1 LIGRIGRGITSLAGE
16 ASSLVLLPY
25 VALKGAFIEKGR
37 GRREVL
43 RATASQVYYTAVE
56 PLPFFGVLGVTA
68 GLLTIVLADKLLR
81 GSGLGAQVPSVV
93 GIAIVREIVPL
104 IVALVLVGRSGTAI
118 ATELGYMRVNHEI
131 EALDALGI
139 NTDYFL
145 VLPRMVGVA
154 AGAVGLTVVT
164 AAAGLA
170 GGFFLG
176 EALGLVSVGLRFLD
190 ILATT
195 HVDTVLYAITK
206 ALLFGLAIS
215 AFNCAEGL
223 AVGRSFTEI
232 PRANVR
238 GAVRCYVA
246 CFVLNAAI
254 SIYAL
259 PEGL

>member
-1 LIGRIGRGITSLAGE
+1 MGVARE
-16 ASSLVLLPY
+16 AASLVLLPY
-25 VALKGAFIEKGR
+25 VAIKGAVIERGR
-37 GRREVL
+37 GRRQVL
-43 RATASQVYYTAVE
+43 HAVASQIYYTAVE
-56 PLPFFGVLGVTA
+56 PLPFFGVLGVTM

-93 GIAIVREIVPL
+93 SIAIVREIVPL

-131 EALDALGI
+131 AALDSLGI
-139 NTDYFL
+139 NIDYFL
-145 VLPRMVGVA
+145 VLPRLAGVA
-154 AGAVGLTVVT
+154 LGAVGLTVVT
-164 AAAGLA
+164 AAAGLV
-170 GGFFLG
+170 GGFLLG
-176 EALGLVSVGLRFLD
+176 EALGMVSVGLRLLD
-190 ILATT
+190 IVATM
-195 HVDTVLYAITK
+195 HADTVLYAVFK
-206 ALLFGLAIS
+206 ALLFGSTIS

-246 CFVLNAAI
+246 CFMLNVAV